1 MSINGAPLHGFNLDA
16 EAELDPAIVPQ
27 GGPVDLAAPLHAVFL
42 TGATGFVGAYLLRD
56 LLEQTPAAVYC
67 LVRATSPEHGL
78 QRIRKNLESYGIWN
92 EHHAA
97 RVHPVVGDLK
107 LPLFG
112 LDEAAFNALADEM
125 DSVYHCGSKL
135 SYIAPF
141 SWLKAPNVGGTQEA
155 LRMVT
160 RGKPKPLHFVS
171 SLGILLAYRD
181 LEGGHES
188 APLDPT
194 KCPDVGYF
202 QTKYAAEA
210 VVRAARDRGIPV
222 TIHRIGLIVGDSRTG
237 ASNVDDFV
245 ARMLIGCIQGGYAPG
260 VKSPMDMTP
269 VDFVSRAMVY
279 LSRQPASVGKVFH
292 LLNPRPINWSS
303 IFDMVAAFGYPVKKL
318 PFTAWVDAIEQ
329 YANPESNPLHPLLPF
344 FHIDF
349 ARRMLG
355 VSDSAFMAL
364 GTADTQQALAPSA
377 IVCPA
382 IDDDLIYTFLS
393 QFAYNGRLDWE
404 PVRRR
409 ISAASAIPLSDSHD
423 SPAAFG
429 EGIGG

>member
-1 MSINGAPLHGFNLDA
+1 MSHLATSARSFDLDA
-16 EAELDPAIVPQ
+16 EAYLDPAIVPQ
-27 GGPVDLAAPLHAVFL
+27 GRAVDLAAEPRAVLL

-56 LLEQTPAAVYC
+56 LLAQTEADIYC
-67 LVRATSPEHGL
+67 LVRATSPEHAR
-78 QRIRKNLESYGIWN
+78 QRIQKNLQGYGIWS
-92 EHHAA
+92 ESLAE
-97 RVHPVVGDLK
+97 RVRPVVGDLK

-112 LDEAAFNALADEM
+112 LAQSEFDALAEQM

-135 SYIAPF
+135 SYVAPYA
-141 SWLKAPNVGGTQEA
+141 WLKAPNVGGTQEA
-155 LRMVT
+155 LRLVV

-171 SLGILLAYRD
+171 SLGILLAYRS
-181 LEGGHES
+181 LEGGEET
-188 APLDPT
+188 APLDAE

-202 QTKYAAEA
+202 QTKYVAEA
-210 VVRAARDRGIPV
+210 VVRLARDRGIPV

-245 ARMLIGCIQGGYAPG
+245 ARMLIGSIQAGYAPD

-279 LSRQPASVGKVFH
+279 LSRQPESIGKVFH

-303 IFDMVAAFGYPVKKL
+303 VFDIVFTFGYPVKKL
-318 PFTAWVDAIEQ
+318 PFSAWVDAIENH
-329 YANPESNPLHPLLPF
+329 ANPESNPLYPLLPF

-355 VSDSAFMAL
+355 VSDSAYLAL
-364 GTADTQQALAPSA
+364 GTADTQRALAQSG
-377 IVCPA
+377 IICPA
-382 IDDDLIYTFLS
+382 IDSDLLYTFLS

-404 PVRRR
+404 PVRALAQVTSHPTGAV
-409 ISAASAIPLSDSHD
+409 SALAGSADGLQ
-423 SPAAFG
+423 
-429 EGIGG
+429 